1 MAAIGLDDF
10 GAALAALS
18 ALSAASFGLL
28 DASKGVYGGVA
39 RIGLGHIHQALT
51 PFRTA
56 LDTSMGAGE
65 WWVLVKAN
73 WMNGMTKDSQKAV
86 VRSLI
91 KLGLTPR
98 TAEALAIA
106 THVEPADLSRIAV
119 KLAKGAE
126 LTEAELSVLGRLNA
140 VLDAK
145 LDSGFEQADQQYRNV
160 NRLLAGVVAIGLAMG
175 AWLMWPASAENP
187 QPSGLVAFAI
197 GLLAVPMA
205 PVAKDLTSGLTTAM
219 KALKARL

>member
-1 MAAIGLDDF
+1 MAIIGLDDF

-39 RIGLGHIHQALT
+39 RIGLGHLSDALK
-51 PFRTA
+51 PFEPA
-56 LDTSMGAGE
+56 LDTAMGKGE

-73 WMNGMTKDSQKAV
+73 WMNGLAKDGQKAV

-91 KLGLTPR
+91 KLGLTPD
-98 TAEALAIA
+98 TADSLATA
-106 THVEPADLSRIAV
+106 THVEPGDLKKIAV
-119 KLAKGAE
+119 KLSKGTE
-126 LTEAELSVLGRLNA
+126 LTEAELNLLGRLNA

-145 LDSGFEQADQQYRNV
+145 LDSGFERADQQYRNV
-160 NRLLAGVVAIGLAMG
+160 SRLLAGVVAVGLAMG
-175 AWLMWPASAENP
+175 AWLMWPASPQSP
-187 QPSGLVAFAI
+187 QPNVWVAFAI

-219 KALKARL
+219 KALKARI